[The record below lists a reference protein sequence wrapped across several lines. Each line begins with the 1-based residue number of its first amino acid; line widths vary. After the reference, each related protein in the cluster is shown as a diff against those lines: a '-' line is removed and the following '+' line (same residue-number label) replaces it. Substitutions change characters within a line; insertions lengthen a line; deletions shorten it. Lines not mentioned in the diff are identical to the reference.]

1 MKTSCIRSFVLVWT
15 AVVLM
20 AACGGGGDA
29 DTSRAQGFVARMA
42 TAEPAAADARKRAL
56 GATVTTL
63 DAAAAFDWAEY
74 TYPDLFPKV
83 PAPQNFSLPYLGV
96 LYTVRGYANGNY
108 LGVTPGNDIYG
119 LGPFT
124 NQELTRLGNLSEFAA
139 RIRADACSV
148 YPGSCDAKRA
158 RKLFDWAEQTYPAL
172 FPTGP
177 QSVDVV
183 RDGVDYVERAYA
195 NGNALR
201 MTRGSADPMVYG
213 FGPFTGNA
221 LVPFG
226 KWSDFAAVVSP
237 GNAPPLANG
246 DRYVTPQGTPL
257 VVTAP
262 GLLSNDTDADGDAL
276 SAVLLGQPA
285 SGSGSVTMRL
295 DGGFTYTPPAGFV
308 GTVTFQYVA
317 DDGEAA
323 STAATV
329 TIHVTA
335 PEPPPRVCQESPSD
349 PSFSSAL
356 IGPEGGSVRSA
367 DGRAELRFPP
377 NPALAGAVRVCIESQ
392 PAPDYLKPVIAGFQI
407 STNPAG
413 VVLSTPI
420 TLGFRPL
427 DASGLGVPVVQADG
441 SLRADVQIPVI
452 VMADGALQVA
462 PGAVTT
468 GDAGSAAPVATEV
481 SLTELP
487 KSVFLPGEPSPP
499 SDGVSLF
506 RNTVLGERSTLV
518 GNTETL
524 TVQASANTYFSAD
537 VSDIAVRLRRNGG
550 HGPAQIDFGAFG
562 DGTFRE
568 IWALGDGDFVREFSY
583 ACIQAGVYPIVLD
596 ITFSG
601 NPSFFVDGMPRSPGG
616 VLNQT
621 SIALSLTCTA
631 ALAQATYT
639 GLDPAEAIAAEAI
652 SVIRRGMGQFPVP
665 NTEPYS
671 LPLIVATAGV
681 FADRSATERR
691 YALPLGGA
699 TTGVGPLANSRGPV
713 GAIAIDA
720 ATGGILFR
728 YIGSSVAFFD
738 ALPLEPPADDPS
750 LQPGSNLS
758 TARRLDLLGQYAC
771 GLQINNDGTGEGGC
785 AAGVNSRDAAYLL
798 GSTLGYTTVEGS
810 PARVRVTR
818 YKRFSEND
826 PPSFQQDGGL
836 FVSSSKLPD
845 SQTTAIGNADASRFL
860 VAGSNTS
867 GPGELWFVDRSRQDP
882 LTGTQASATLVG
894 TLGRDP
900 RRLRCGTE
908 PLNGSLHLCAISDF
922 RDSTVTLLT
931 WDGMNA
937 PTLGPAIAV
946 GDGPVGID
954 VFGHRIVVAGFN
966 DDSYTLLTVNPA
978 DPLKPGSAT
987 TLKRA
992 LADTPAVAACTRP
1005 GHAVFV
1011 RDAARRIAISCNG
1024 SNGVAVIPYAHD

>member
-1 MKTSCIRSFVLVWT
+1 MKTSRIRSVVLVWT
-15 AVVLM
+15 AAVLM

-42 TAEPAAADARKRAL
+42 TAQPAAADTRKRAL
-56 GATVTTL
+56 AATATPV

-74 TYPDLFPKV
+74 AYPDLFPKV

-108 LGVTPGNDIYG
+108 LGVTPDNDIYG

-124 NQELTRLGNLSEFAA
+124 NHELTRLGNLSEFAA
-139 RIRADACSV
+139 QIRADACSV

-158 RKLFDWAEQTYPAL
+158 RKLFDWAELTYPAL

-183 RDGVDYVERAYA
+183 RDGVDYVERDYA

-201 MTRGSADPMVYG
+201 MTRGSADPLIYG
-213 FGPFTGNA
+213 FGPFTGNV
-221 LVPFG
+221 LLPFG
-226 KWSDFAAVVSP
+226 KWSDYAAVVAP

-246 DRYVTPQGTPL
+246 DRYVTPQGTAL
-257 VVTAP
+257 VVPAT
-262 GLLSNDTDADGDAL
+262 GLLGNDTDDDGDAL

-285 SGSGSVTMRL
+285 SGSVTMQL

-329 TIHVTA
+329 TVHVTA
-335 PEPPPRVCQESPSD
+335 PQPPPRVCQEDLSD
-349 PSFSSAL
+349 PDFSSAL

-367 DGRAELRFPP
+367 DGRTELRFPSD
-377 NPALAGAVRVCIESQ
+377 PAFAGGVRVCIESQ
-392 PAPDYLKPVIAGFQI
+392 PAPDYLKPVIAGYRI
-407 STNPAG
+407 SAHPAG
-413 VVLSTPI
+413 VVRSSPFTLSYSA
-420 TLGFRPL
+420 L
-427 DASGLGVPVVQADG
+427 DAAGLGLPVVQDDG
-441 SLRADVQIPVI
+441 TLRADVQVPLIGK
-452 VMADGALQVA
+452 ANGSFEVA
-462 PGAVTT
+462 PGVVTT

-481 SLTELP
+481 TLTELP
-487 KSVFLPGEPSPP
+487 KDVFLPGEPSPP
-499 SDGVSLF
+499 GGGVSLF
-506 RNTVLGERSTLV
+506 RTTVLGARSAPV
-518 GNTETL
+518 GSTQTL
-524 TVQASANTYFSAD
+524 TVQASANTLFSAD
-537 VSDIAVRLRRNGG
+537 VRDIAVRLRRVGG
-550 HGPAQIDFGAFG
+550 HGPAQIDFGALD

-568 IWALGDGDFVREFSY
+568 LGAIGNGDYLREFGY
-583 ACIQAGVYPIVLD
+583 TCMQAGVYPIVLD
-596 ITFSG
+596 INFTG
-601 NPSFFVDGMPRSPGG
+601 DAGFFVDGAPLSPGG

-639 GLDPAEAIAAEAI
+639 GLDPAEAMAAEAI
-652 SVIRRGMGQFPVP
+652 NVIRRVMGLAGNALRSTATSSAASTSQGQFPVP
-665 NTEPYS
+665 NTTPGS
-671 LPLIVATAGV
+671 LPLIVAT
-681 FADRSATERR
+681 
-691 YALPLGGA
+691 
-699 TTGVGPLANSRGPV
+699 TGVGPFSSSRGPV
-713 GAIAIDA
+713 GAVAIDA

-728 YIGSSVAFFD
+728 YIGNSVAFFD

-750 LQPGSNLS
+750 LQPGSTLLP
-758 TARRLDLLGQYAC
+758 ARRLDLLGQFAC
-771 GLQINNDGTGEGGC
+771 GLQINDDGTGEGGC
-785 AAGVNSRDAAYLL
+785 AAGVDSRDAAYLL

-845 SQTTAIGNADASRFL
+845 KQATAIGNADASRFL
-860 VAGSNTS
+860 VAGGSTS
-867 GPGELWFVDRSRQDP
+867 GPGELWFVDRSSQDP

-894 TLGRDP
+894 TLGSDP
-900 RRLRCGTE
+900 RRLRCGTA
-908 PLNGSLHLCAISDF
+908 PLNGALHLCAISDF
-922 RDSTVTLLT
+922 QDSTVTLLT

-937 PTLGPAIAV
+937 PTLGPTIAV

-954 VFGHRIVVAGFN
+954 VYGHRIVVAGFN

-978 DPLKPGSAT
+978 DPLLPGGVT
-987 TLKRA
+987 VLKRV

-1011 RDAARRIAISCNG
+1011 GDAARRIAISCNG

>member
-1 MKTSCIRSFVLVWT
+1 M
-15 AVVLM
+15 
-20 AACGGGGDA
+20 
-29 DTSRAQGFVARMA
+29 
-42 TAEPAAADARKRAL
+42 
-56 GATVTTL
+56 

-74 TYPDLFPKV
+74 AYPGLFPKV

-124 NQELTRLGNLSEFAA
+124 KHELTRLGNLSEFAA
-139 RIRADACSV
+139 QIRADACSV
-148 YPGSCDAKRA
+148 QPGSCDADRA
-158 RKLFDWAEQTYPAL
+158 GKLFDWAEQTYPAL
-172 FPTGP
+172 FPKGP
-177 QSVDVV
+177 QNANVV

-201 MTRGSADPMVYG
+201 MTRGSADPMVHG
-213 FGPFTGNA
+213 FGPFTGNV
-221 LVPFG
+221 LLLIG

-237 GNAPPLANG
+237 GNAPPVANG
-246 DRYVTPQGTPL
+246 DSYATPQGTQL
-257 VVTAP
+257 VVPAP
-262 GLLSNDTDADGDAL
+262 GVLGNDTDADGDAL

-285 SGSGSVTMRL
+285 NGSVRMQL
-295 DGGFTYTPPAGFV
+295 DGGFTYTPPAGYV

-329 TIHVTA
+329 TINVTA
-335 PEPPPRVCQESPSD
+335 PPPQACQGNPSD
-349 PSFSSAL
+349 PSLSSAL
-356 IGPEGGSVRSA
+356 IGSEGGSVRSP
-367 DGRAELRFPP
+367 DGQAELRFPSD
-377 NPALAGAVRVCIESQ
+377 PAYAGGVRVCIESV
-392 PAPDYLKPVIAGFQI
+392 PAPEDLKPVIAGYRI
-407 STNPAG
+407 SAHPAG
-413 VVLSTPI
+413 VVRSTPF
-420 TLGFRPL
+420 TFGFSPL
-427 DASGLGVPVVQADG
+427 DASGLGLPVVQPDG
-441 SLRADVQIPVI
+441 SLQADVQIPVI
-452 VMADGALQVA
+452 GKADGRFAA
-462 PGAVTT
+462 ASGAQTT

-487 KSVFLPGEPSPP
+487 ASVFLPGQPSPP

-506 RNTVLGERSTLV
+506 RTTVLGERSALV

-524 TVQASANTYFSAD
+524 TVQASANTIFSAD
-537 VSDIAVRLRRNGG
+537 VRDIAVRLRRVGG
-550 HGPAQIDFGAFG
+550 HGPAQIDFGALG
-562 DGTFRE
+562 DGTFHE
-568 IWALGDGDFVREFSY
+568 LGAIGDGDYVSGFGY
-583 ACIQAGVYPIVLD
+583 TCNQAGVYPIVLD

-601 NPSFFVDGMPRSPGG
+601 NAAFFADGAPLSPGG

-621 SIALSLTCTA
+621 SISLSLTCTA
-631 ALAQATYT
+631 PVAQATYT
-639 GLDPAEAIAAEAI
+639 RFDPAEALYVEAI
-652 SVIRRGMGQFPVP
+652 SLIRYFVGLVGGSSMHATANSSPASTSQGQFPVP
-665 NTEPYS
+665 NATPDS
-671 LPLIVATAGV
+671 LPMIV
-681 FADRSATERR
+681 
-691 YALPLGGA
+691 A
-699 TTGVGPLANSRGPV
+699 TTGVGPFTSARGPV
-713 GAIAIDA
+713 GAIAVDA

-728 YIGSSVAFFD
+728 YTGNSVPFFD

-750 LQPGSNLS
+750 LQPGSTLS
-758 TARRLDLLGQYAC
+758 PTRRLDLLGQFAC

-798 GSTLGYTTVEGS
+798 GSRLGYTSVQGS
-810 PARVRVTR
+810 PGRVQVTR
-818 YKRFSEND
+818 YKRFSESD
-826 PPSFQQDGGL
+826 PPSFQLDGGL
-836 FVSSSKLPD
+836 LVPSGTLPD
-845 SQTTAIGNADASRFL
+845 IQATAIGNADASRFL

-882 LTGTQASATLVG
+882 LTGTRAQATLVG

-922 RDSTVTLLT
+922 RDSTVTLLS

-978 DPLKPGSAT
+978 DPLNAGGVT
-987 TLKRA
+987 TLRRA
-992 LADTPAVAACTRP
+992 LANTPAVAACTRP

-1011 RDAARRIAISCNG
+1011 GDAERRIAISCNG
-1024 SNGVAVIPYAHD
+1024 SNGVAVIPQAHD